1 MLDAHGYCMQE
12 NTIEALRLV
21 KDEVLRVCSVMKVN
35 ITTDLILEVKGAYG
49 KYVADLEQKKAME
62 DAIKWDKEKMNND
75 AKKNQEGK
83 SLQETIDGDIR
94 HCENSIKTA
103 DELFADANVTVQ
115 KALSAKN
122 EKKLSD
128 RNVVQNA

>member
-83 SLQETIDGDIR
+83 SLQETIDGDVR

>member
-21 KDEVLRVCSVMKVN
+21 KDEVLWVCSVMKVN

-49 KYVADLEQKKAME
+49 KYIADLEQKKAME

>member
-49 KYVADLEQKKAME
+49 KYIADLEQKKAME

>member
-49 KYVADLEQKKAME
+49 KYVADSEQKKAME